1 MNTQKYPTKN
11 TLDTVAQRGYNHGM
25 KLKESTVRA
34 RIDPGLKEE
43 VEKILNEMGIST
55 TEAIRIFMNQIRL
68 HKGIPYPLR
77 VPNKSTEIALE
88 ETTSYK
94 SLSSYKSAKDL
105 RKDLDLE

>member
-1 MNTQKYPTKN
+1 
-11 TLDTVAQRGYNHGM
+11 M

-34 RIDPGLKEE
+34 RIEPDLKEE

-88 ETTSYK
+88 ETTDYK

-105 RKDLDLE
+105 RKDLNLE